1 MGQAG
6 SSLKGSGELLTS
18 IKRYYSNAFTDRVKQ
33 DAINLFLGHFVPI
46 QSKTSLWELESD
58 YHLHNKLLRPH
69 PPFSDDLLLVAN
81 RTDFSNEGYDTDSS
95 SDNDGDDGG
104 GEDEEEKHTDSI
116 VIKGQSFIK
125 YQVNRA

>member
-81 RTDFSNEGYDTDSS
+81 RTDFSKEGYDTDSS
-95 SDNDGDDGG
+95 SDDD
-104 GEDEEEKHTDSI
+104 DDDDDDDEEKHTNTI

-125 YQVNRA
+125 YQVNKA

>member
-81 RTDFSNEGYDTDSS
+81 RTDFSKEGYDTDFS
-95 SDNDGDDGG
+95 SDDD
-104 GEDEEEKHTDSI
+104 DEEKHTNTI

-125 YQVNRA
+125 YQVNKA